1 MEETPELTH
10 QCGNCCIGQK
20 NALKALDNREFSR
33 ISARKVTKKLPKGSI
48 IFSEGEYLNGVY
60 CIKEGVCKLTKLSS
74 NGKAQIIRF
83 AKQGT
88 ILGNRSVISK
98 EAVNLTAVTLGEVKA
113 CFIPKEEIYQVFAKN
128 PQFSEEVIKDI
139 CLDLKKSDNII
150 VNMAQK
156 TVKQRLCDALLY
168 LENTFG
174 KDAQGFINILLSR
187 EDIGNM
193 IGTATESLIRMLSDF
208 NKSKLIEVKGK
219 RIRIINPKKLQR
231 ISEGHNA

>member
-98 EAVNLTAVTLGEVKA
+98 QAVNLTAVALDEVKA